1 MNTEVEDI
9 KARLSVKDVIGG
21 YVQLTKAGVSWKGL
35 CPFHNEKSP
44 SFVVNEEWASWHC
57 FGCNKGGDIFSFV
70 MEMDGLSFPEALA
83 LLAERAG
90 VVLERRGRRFSSSS
104 AEGAVSFEG
113 IDRLGEVEGANI
125 PKERLFKMLDLSS
138 KFFEKQLWDGEGK
151 KRALPYLRE
160 RGLSDESIR
169 AFRLGYALPGWRTL
183 SDFLVSK
190 NFSVQEIEST
200 GMAVRKGKGE
210 LGMKNQELG
219 EGRQRSVVSSQQ
231 GVGSEEQEVRDK
243 SSDVRNSPYSS
254 FSIPYSCY
262 DRFRDRITFPILDML
277 GRVIGFSAR
286 VAPGGDE
293 SQAKYINT
301 PETAVYHKS
310 RALYGIFPSRQALRS
325 EGFALLVEGNMDVI
339 AMHQAGF
346 SNTMAVSG
354 TALTE
359 EQLRLIKRYTETLR
373 LFFDMDSAGQKAAR
387 KSAEMA
393 LSLGFSVSI
402 VSLSSGKDAAEL
414 AKDNIDALREA
425 VSKPKPAPEYFLEA
439 SLSTHDV
446 KSAEGKRR
454 IAEDFLSL
462 VALIPQ
468 RIEQMH
474 WVHALSNRLGVSE
487 QTLLETLKNLK
498 PSSLLSV
505 SSREGSFSAK
515 NSKIALAETSFETQ
529 SEKLGRDIAGI
540 LLACPSLL
548 PLSLE
553 GMPERV
559 FSAVA
564 ALPILSFLAGETA
577 ESFSFANIPNEL
589 KDDAATLAFAG
600 EKLLGVSGDTTS
612 DIDIEKARAF
622 FDATWQHFVDALRKE
637 DMQSIE
643 RAMRAARERGDT
655 AEERRLG
662 GELVRVGGEKSANGY

>member
-21 YVQLTKAGVSWKGL
+21 YVQLAKAGVSWKGL

-44 SFVVNEEWASWHC
+44 SFVVNEERASWHC
-57 FGCNKGGDIFSFV
+57 FGCNKGGDVFSFV

-90 VVLERRGRRFSSSS
+90 VVLERRGRRFSGSGANDTFSSGGS
-104 AEGAVSFEG
+104 GRSG
-113 IDRLGEVEGANI
+113 GVEGAGI
-125 PKERLFKMLDLSS
+125 SKERLFKILDLSS

-160 RGLSDESIR
+160 RGLSDEFIR
-169 AFRLGYALPGWRTL
+169 AFRLGYALPGWRVL
-183 SDFLVSK
+183 SDFLIGK
-190 NFSVQEIEST
+190 NFSSEEVEAAGMVIRKASEDSGSIGES
-200 GMAVRKGKGE
+200 GGSARIAE
-210 LGMKNQELG
+210 
-219 EGRQRSVVSSQQ
+219 RSVA
-231 GVGSEEQEVRDK
+231 GG
-243 SSDVRNSPYSS
+243 
-254 FSIPYSCY
+254 Y
-262 DRFRDRITFPILDML
+262 DRFRDRVTFPILDTL
-277 GRVIGFSAR
+277 GRVVGFSAR
-286 VAPGGDE
+286 VLPGADE
-293 SQAKYINT
+293 GSAKYINT

-359 EQLRLIKRYTETLR
+359 EQLRLIKRYTDTLR

-393 LSLGFSVSI
+393 LPLGFSVSI
-402 VSLSSGKDAAEL
+402 VSLSSGKDAAEM
-414 AKDNIDALREA
+414 AKENVDALREA

-439 SLSTHDV
+439 ALATHDA

-454 IAEDFLSL
+454 IAEDFLGL
-462 VALIPQ
+462 VRLIPQ
-468 RIEQMH
+468 TIEQAH

-487 QTLLETLKNLK
+487 QTLLETLKTLK
-498 PSSLLSV
+498 LSSPLPV
-505 SSREGSFSAK
+505 SLREGSSNAQ
-515 NSKIALAETSFETQ
+515 NSKTALAETSFETQ

-540 LLACPSLL
+540 LLAYPSLL
-548 PLSLE
+548 PISLD
-553 GMPERV
+553 GAPERV

-577 ESFSFANIPNEL
+577 ESFSFANIPSEL
-589 KDDAATLAFAG
+589 KSDAATLAFAG
-600 EKLLGVSGDTTS
+600 EKLLGTSGDGA
-612 DIDIEKARAF
+612 DVDIEKARAF
-622 FDATWQHFVDALRKE
+622 FDATWRHFVDALRKE

-643 RAMRAARERGDT
+643 RAMRAARERRDI
-655 AEERRLG
+655 AEERRLIE
-662 GELVRVGGEKSANGY
+662 ELVRVGGE

>member
-1 MNTEVEDI
+1 MNTDVEDI

-44 SFVVNEEWASWHC
+44 SFVVNEERASWHC

-90 VVLERRGRRFSSSS
+90 VVLEKRGRRFSNSGSGNIFS
-104 AEGAVSFEG
+104 NEIGV
-113 IDRLGEVEGANI
+113 IDEVEHAGVA
-125 PKERLFKMLDLSS
+125 KERLFKILDLSS

-151 KRALPYLRE
+151 KKALPYLRE

-183 SDFLVSK
+183 SDFLVGK
-190 NFSVQEIEST
+190 GFSVQEIEVA
-200 GMAVRKGKGE
+200 GMAIRKQSIGN
-210 LGMKNQELG
+210 NQLTTNNLQQVASNTFPKTEN
-219 EGRQRSVVSSQQ
+219 RSLIA
-231 GVGSEEQEVRDK
+231 GT
-243 SSDVRNSPYSS
+243 
-254 FSIPYSCY
+254 Y
-262 DRFRDRITFPILDML
+262 DRFRDRVTFPVLDTL

-286 VAPGGDE
+286 VLPGADE
-293 SQAKYINT
+293 SPAGGSAKYINT

-359 EQLRLIKRYTETLR
+359 EQLRLIKRYTDTLR

-387 KSAEMA
+387 KSTEMA
-393 LSLGFSVSI
+393 ISLGFSVSI
-402 VSLSSGKDAAEL
+402 VSLSSGKDAAEM

-425 VSKPKPAPEYFLEA
+425 VSHPKPAPEYFLEA
-439 SLSTHDV
+439 ALATHDA

-454 IAEDFLSL
+454 IAEDFLGL
-462 VALIPQ
+462 VRLIPQ
-468 RIEQMH
+468 TIEQSH
-474 WVHALSNRLGVSE
+474 WVHALANRLGVSE
-487 QTLLETLKNLK
+487 QTLLQTFKTMK
-498 PSSLLSV
+498 PSSPLSA
-505 SSREGSFSAK
+505 SPREGSPDVQ
-515 NSKIALAETSFETQ
+515 NSKTAFAETSFETQ

-540 LLACPSLL
+540 LLAYPALL

-553 GMPERV
+553 GVTERV
-559 FSAVA
+559 FDFVA
-564 ALPILSFLAGETA
+564 KTPILSFLAGETV
-577 ESFSFANIPNEL
+577 EHFSFANIPSEL
-589 KDDAATLAFAG
+589 KDDAATLAFVG
-600 EKLLGVSGDTTS
+600 EKLLGMSGGETTDS
-612 DIDIEKARAF
+612 DIEKARAF

-637 DMQSIE
+637 EMQSIE
-643 RAMRAARERGDT
+643 RAMRAARERGD
-655 AEERRLG
+655 AIEERRLIA
-662 GELVRVGGEKSANGY
+662 ELVRVGGERQV

>member
-44 SFVVNEEWASWHC
+44 SFVVNEERASWHC

-90 VVLERRGRRFSSSS
+90 VVLERRTRRFDPRRSS
-104 AEGAVSFEG
+104 ADFDGGAASGSFEG
-113 IDRLGEVEGANI
+113 SEGVA
-125 PKERLFKMLDLSS
+125 KERMLRILDLSS
-138 KFFEKQLWDGEGK
+138 KFFEKQLWDGAGK
-151 KRALPYLRE
+151 KIALPYLQG

-169 AFRLGYALPGWRTL
+169 MFRLGYALPGWRML
-183 SDFLVSK
+183 SDFLAGK
-190 NFSVQEIEST
+190 GFSLLEIETAGMMIRKQQT
-200 GMAVRKGKGE
+200 GNSDAVVLQGGLAR
-210 LGMKNQELG
+210 NAS
-219 EGRQRSVVSSQQ
+219 RSDMS
-231 GVGSEEQEVRDK
+231 G
-243 SSDVRNSPYSS
+243 
-254 FSIPYSCY
+254 Y
-262 DRFRDRITFPILDML
+262 DRFRDRVTFPILDTS
-277 GRVIGFSAR
+277 GRVLGFSAR
-286 VAPGGDE
+286 VLPGADDPPAGG
-293 SQAKYINT
+293 SAKYINT
-301 PETAVYHKS
+301 PETPVYHKS

-354 TALTE
+354 TALTD
-359 EQLRLIKRYTETLR
+359 EQLRLIKRYTDTLR

-393 LSLGFSVSI
+393 ISLGFSVSI
-402 VSLSSGKDAAEL
+402 ISLPSGKDAAEM
-414 AKDNIDALREA
+414 AKENIDALREA
-425 VSKPKPAPEYFLEA
+425 VSHPKPAPEYFLEA
-439 SLSTHDV
+439 ALVTYDA

-454 IAEDFLSL
+454 IADDFLGLVSL
-462 VALIPQ
+462 VPQ

-474 WVHALSNRLGVSE
+474 WAHVLADRIGVPE
-487 QTLLETLKNLK
+487 QTVVTILQ
-498 PSSLLSV
+498 SLSV
-505 SSREGSFSAK
+505 SQHVSREVYANQSNQSLSPG
-515 NSKIALAETSFETQ
+515 TMSFERQ
-529 SEKLGRDIAGI
+529 SEKLGRDVAGI
-540 LLACPSLL
+540 LLACPALL

-553 GMPERV
+553 GAAERV

-564 ALPILSFLAGETA
+564 TLPILSFLAGETP
-577 ESFSFANIPNEL
+577 ESFSFANIPSEL
-589 KDDAATLAFAG
+589 KDDAAALSFVG
-600 EKLLGVSGDTTS
+600 EKLLGISGDTS
-612 DIDIEKARAF
+612 DIDVGKARAF

-643 RAMRAARERGDT
+643 RAMRVARERNDT
-655 AEERRLG
+655 AKERQLIA
-662 GELVRVGGEKSANGY
+662 ELVRVGGEK

>member
-1 MNTEVEDI
+1 MNTDVEDI

-44 SFVVNEEWASWHC
+44 SCVVNEERASWHC

-90 VVLERRGRRFSSSS
+90 VVLEKRGRRFSNSGSGNIFS
-104 AEGAVSFEG
+104 NEIGV
-113 IDRLGEVEGANI
+113 IDEVEHAGVA
-125 PKERLFKMLDLSS
+125 KERLFKILDLSS

-151 KRALPYLRE
+151 KKALPYLRE

-183 SDFLVSK
+183 SDFLASK
-190 NFSVQEIEST
+190 NFSVQEIEAA
-200 GMAVRKGKGE
+200 GMAIRKEQGARNTK
-210 LGMKNQELG
+210 QETNN
-219 EGRQRSVVSSQQ
+219 
-231 GVGSEEQEVRDK
+231 EQPTTNNEQPKAESRL
-243 SSDVRNSPYSS
+243 
-254 FSIPYSCY
+254 SIAGTY
-262 DRFRDRITFPILDML
+262 DRFRDRVTFPVLDTL
-277 GRVIGFSAR
+277 GRVVGFSAR
-286 VAPGGDE
+286 VLPGADDSPAGG
-293 SQAKYINT
+293 SAKYINT

-310 RALYGIFPSRQALRS
+310 RALYGISPSRQALRS

-359 EQLRLIKRYTETLR
+359 EQLRLIKRYTDTLR

-393 LSLGFSVSI
+393 LPLGFSVSI
-402 VSLSSGKDAAEL
+402 VSLSSGKDAAEM

-425 VSKPKPAPEYFLEA
+425 VSHPKPAPEYFLEA
-439 SLSTHDV
+439 ALATHDA

-454 IAEDFLSL
+454 IAEDFLGL
-462 VALIPQ
+462 VRLIPQ
-468 RIEQMH
+468 TIEQSH
-474 WVHALSNRLGVSE
+474 WVHALANRLGVSE
-487 QTLLETLKNLK
+487 QTLLQTFKTMK
-498 PSSLLSV
+498 PSSPLSA
-505 SSREGSFSAK
+505 SPREGSPDVQ
-515 NSKIALAETSFETQ
+515 NSKTAFAETSFETQ

-540 LLACPSLL
+540 LLAYPALL

-577 ESFSFANIPNEL
+577 ESFSFANIPSEL
-589 KDDAATLAFAG
+589 KGDAATLAFAG
-600 EKLLGVSGDTTS
+600 EKLLGMSGETTDS
-612 DIDIEKARAF
+612 DIEKARAF

-643 RAMRAARERGDT
+643 RAMRAAREQGDT

-662 GELVRVGGEKSANGY
+662 GKLVQVGGER

>member
-1 MNTEVEDI
+1 MNTDVEDI

-44 SFVVNEEWASWHC
+44 SFVVNEERSSWHC

-90 VVLERRGRRFSSSS
+90 VVLERRGRRFSSS
-104 AEGAVSFEG
+104 GASDVFSFEG
-113 IDRLGEVEGANI
+113 IDRLSEVEGTNI
-125 PKERLFKMLDLSS
+125 PKERLFKILDLSS

-151 KRALPYLRE
+151 KKALPYLRE
-160 RGLSDESIR
+160 RGLSDEFIR

-183 SDFLVSK
+183 SDFLVGK
-190 NFSVQEIEST
+190 NFSVQEIEVA
-200 GMAVRKGKGE
+200 GMAIRKQSIGN
-210 LGMKNQELG
+210 NQLTTNNLQQVASNTFPKTEN
-219 EGRQRSVVSSQQ
+219 RSLIA
-231 GVGSEEQEVRDK
+231 GT
-243 SSDVRNSPYSS
+243 
-254 FSIPYSCY
+254 Y
-262 DRFRDRITFPILDML
+262 DRFRDRVTFPVLDTL

-286 VAPGGDE
+286 VLPGADE
-293 SQAKYINT
+293 SPAGGSAKYINT
-301 PETAVYHKS
+301 PETVVYHKS

-359 EQLRLIKRYTETLR
+359 EQLRLIKRYTDTLR

-393 LSLGFSVSI
+393 LPLGFSVSI
-402 VSLSSGKDAAEL
+402 VSLSSGKDAAEM

-425 VSKPKPAPEYFLEA
+425 VSKPKPAPEYFLEMA
-439 SLSTHDV
+439 LATHDA
-446 KSAEGKRR
+446 KLAEGKRR
-454 IAEDFLSL
+454 IAEDFLGL
-462 VALIPQ
+462 VRLIPQ
-468 RIEQMH
+468 TIEQAH
-474 WVHALSNRLGVSE
+474 WVHALANRLGVSE
-487 QTLLETLKNLK
+487 QTLLQTFKTMK
-498 PSSLLSV
+498 PSSPLSA
-505 SSREGSFSAK
+505 SPRDGSPDVQ
-515 NSKIALAETSFETQ
+515 NSKTAFSETSFETQ

-540 LLACPSLL
+540 LLACPALL

-577 ESFSFANIPNEL
+577 ESFSFANIPSEL
-589 KDDAATLAFAG
+589 KGDAATLAFAG
-600 EKLLGVSGDTTS
+600 EKLLEISGDGA
-612 DIDIEKARAF
+612 DVDIEKARAF

-662 GELVRVGGEKSANGY
+662 GELVRVGGEKSANWY

>member
-44 SFVVNEEWASWHC
+44 SFVVNEERSSWHC

-90 VVLERRGRRFSSSS
+90 VVLERRGRRFSGS
-104 AEGAVSFEG
+104 GASDAFSFEG
-113 IDRLGEVEGANI
+113 VDRLSEVEGASI
-125 PKERLFKMLDLSS
+125 PKERLFKILDLSS

-151 KRALPYLRE
+151 KKALPYLRE

-183 SDFLVSK
+183 SDFLVGK
-190 NFSVQEIEST
+190 GFSVQEIEAA
-200 GMAVRKGKGE
+200 GM
-210 LGMKNQELG
+210 
-219 EGRQRSVVSSQQ
+219 VVSRQSAISNQQ
-231 GVGSEEQEVRDK
+231 SGRNKEQETNNEQLTTNNEQPKAESRL
-243 SSDVRNSPYSS
+243 P
-254 FSIPYSCY
+254 IAGTY
-262 DRFRDRITFPILDML
+262 DRFRDRVTFPVLDTL

-286 VAPGGDE
+286 VLPGADE
-293 SQAKYINT
+293 SPAGGSAKYINT
-301 PETAVYHKS
+301 PETVVYHKS

-359 EQLRLIKRYTETLR
+359 EQLRLIKRYTDTLR

-393 LSLGFSVSI
+393 LPLGFSVSI
-402 VSLSSGKDAAEL
+402 VSLSSGKDAAEM

-425 VSKPKPAPEYFLEA
+425 VSHPKPAPEYFLEVA
-439 SLSTHDV
+439 LATHDA

-454 IAEDFLSL
+454 IAEDFLGL
-462 VALIPQ
+462 VRLIPQ
-468 RIEQMH
+468 TIEQTH

-487 QTLLETLKNLK
+487 QTLLETLKTLK
-498 PSSLLSV
+498 SSSPLSV
-505 SSREGSFSAK
+505 SSRDDASAPQ
-515 NSKIALAETSFETQ
+515 NSKTDLAEASFETQ

-540 LLACPSLL
+540 LLACPALL
-548 PLSLE
+548 PLSLD
-553 GMPERV
+553 GAAERV
-559 FSAVA
+559 FDFVA
-564 ALPILSFLAGETA
+564 KTPILSFLAGETP
-577 ESFSFANIPNEL
+577 ESFSFANIPSEL

-600 EKLLGVSGDTTS
+600 EKLLGMSGETTDS
-612 DIDIEKARAF
+612 DIEKARAF
-622 FDATWQHFVDALRKE
+622 FDATWRHFVDALRKE
-637 DMQSIE
+637 EMQSIE

-655 AEERRLG
+655 AEERRLI
-662 GELVRVGGEKSANGY
+662 EALVRVGGG

>member
-1 MNTEVEDI
+1 MNTDVEDI

-44 SFVVNEEWASWHC
+44 SFVVNEERSSWHC

-90 VVLERRGRRFSSSS
+90 VVLERRGRRFSGS
-104 AEGAVSFEG
+104 GASDAFSFEG
-113 IDRLGEVEGANI
+113 VDRLSEVEGASI
-125 PKERLFKMLDLSS
+125 PKERLFKILDLSS

-151 KRALPYLRE
+151 KKALPYLRE
-160 RGLSDESIR
+160 RGLSDEFIR

-183 SDFLVSK
+183 SDFLVGK
-190 NFSVQEIEST
+190 NFSVQEIEVA
-200 GMAVRKGKGE
+200 GMAIRKQSIGN
-210 LGMKNQELG
+210 NQLTTNNLQQVASNTFPKTEN
-219 EGRQRSVVSSQQ
+219 RSLIA
-231 GVGSEEQEVRDK
+231 GT
-243 SSDVRNSPYSS
+243 
-254 FSIPYSCY
+254 Y
-262 DRFRDRITFPILDML
+262 DRFRDRVTFPILDTL

-286 VAPGGDE
+286 VLPGADE
-293 SQAKYINT
+293 SPAGGSAKYINT
-301 PETAVYHKS
+301 PETVVYHKS

-359 EQLRLIKRYTETLR
+359 EQLRLIKRYTDTLR

-393 LSLGFSVSI
+393 LPLGFSVSI
-402 VSLSSGKDAAEL
+402 VSLSSGKDAAEM

-425 VSKPKPAPEYFLEA
+425 VSHPKPAPEYFLEA
-439 SLSTHDV
+439 ALATHDA
-446 KSAEGKRR
+446 KTAEGKRR
-454 IAEDFLSL
+454 IAEDFLGL
-462 VALIPQ
+462 VRIIPQ
-468 RIEQMH
+468 TIEQMH
-474 WVHALSNRLGVSE
+474 WVHALSNRLGVLE
-487 QTLLETLKNLK
+487 QTLLETLKTMK
-498 PSSLLSV
+498 SSSPLAV
-505 SSREGSFSAK
+505 SSRDDASAPQ
-515 NSKIALAETSFETQ
+515 NSKTVLAEASFETQ

-540 LLACPSLL
+540 LLAYPALL
-548 PLSLE
+548 PLSLD
-553 GMPERV
+553 GAAERV
-559 FSAVA
+559 FDFVA
-564 ALPILSFLAGETA
+564 KIPILSFLAGETA
-577 ESFSFANIPNEL
+577 EHFSFANIPSEL
-589 KDDAATLAFAG
+589 KDDAAALAFAG
-600 EKLLGVSGDTTS
+600 EKLLGMSGETTDS
-612 DIDIEKARAF
+612 DIEKARAF

-637 DMQSIE
+637 EMQSIE
-643 RAMRAARERGDT
+643 RAMRVAREQGDT

-662 GELVRVGGEKSANGY
+662 GKLVQVGGER

>member
-1 MNTEVEDI
+1 MNTDVEDI

-44 SFVVNEEWASWHC
+44 SFVVNEERSSWHC

-90 VVLERRGRRFSSSS
+90 VVLERRGRRFSGS
-104 AEGAVSFEG
+104 GASDAFSFEG
-113 IDRLGEVEGANI
+113 VDRLSEVEGASI
-125 PKERLFKMLDLSS
+125 PKERLFKILDLSS

-151 KRALPYLRE
+151 KKALPYLRE
-160 RGLSDESIR
+160 RGLSDEFIR

-183 SDFLVSK
+183 SDFLVGK
-190 NFSVQEIEST
+190 NFSVQEIEVA
-200 GMAVRKGKGE
+200 GMAIRKQSIGN
-210 LGMKNQELG
+210 NQLTTNNLQQVASNTFPKTEN
-219 EGRQRSVVSSQQ
+219 RSLIA
-231 GVGSEEQEVRDK
+231 GT
-243 SSDVRNSPYSS
+243 
-254 FSIPYSCY
+254 Y
-262 DRFRDRITFPILDML
+262 DRFRDRVTFPILDTL

-286 VAPGGDE
+286 VLPGADE
-293 SQAKYINT
+293 SPAGGSAKYINT
-301 PETAVYHKS
+301 PETVVYHKS

-359 EQLRLIKRYTETLR
+359 EQLRLIKRYTDTLR

-393 LSLGFSVSI
+393 LPLGFSVSI
-402 VSLSSGKDAAEL
+402 VSLSSGKDAAEM

-425 VSKPKPAPEYFLEA
+425 VSHPKPAPEYFLEA
-439 SLSTHDV
+439 ALATHDA
-446 KSAEGKRR
+446 KTAEGKRR
-454 IAEDFLSL
+454 IAEDFLGL
-462 VALIPQ
+462 VRIIPQ
-468 RIEQMH
+468 TIEQMH
-474 WVHALSNRLGVSE
+474 WVHALSNRLGVLE
-487 QTLLETLKNLK
+487 QTLLETLKTMK
-498 PSSLLSV
+498 SSSPLAV
-505 SSREGSFSAK
+505 SSRDDASAPQ
-515 NSKIALAETSFETQ
+515 NSKTVLAEASFETQ

-540 LLACPSLL
+540 LLAYPALL
-548 PLSLE
+548 PLSLD
-553 GMPERV
+553 GAAERV
-559 FSAVA
+559 FDFVA
-564 ALPILSFLAGETA
+564 KMPILSFLAGETA
-577 ESFSFANIPNEL
+577 EHFSFANIPSEL
-589 KDDAATLAFAG
+589 KDDAAALAFAG
-600 EKLLGVSGDTTS
+600 EKLLGMSGETTDS
-612 DIDIEKARAF
+612 DIEKARAF

-637 DMQSIE
+637 EMQSIE
-643 RAMRAARERGDT
+643 RAMRVAREQGDT

-662 GELVRVGGEKSANGY
+662 GKLVQVGGER